1 MDTYRAFLAIII
13 SFVILL
19 GYQYF
24 FVGFEQPVA
33 VNETVEQSRE
43 QASQP
48 APVQTPA
55 VSAVEQ
61 TPPAGSA
68 T

>member
-24 FVGFEQPVA
+24 FVGFEQPVV
-33 VNETVEQSRE
+33 VNEKQGNR
-43 QASQP
+43 
-48 APVQTPA
+48 
-55 VSAVEQ
+55 
-61 TPPAGSA
+61 
-68 T
+68 